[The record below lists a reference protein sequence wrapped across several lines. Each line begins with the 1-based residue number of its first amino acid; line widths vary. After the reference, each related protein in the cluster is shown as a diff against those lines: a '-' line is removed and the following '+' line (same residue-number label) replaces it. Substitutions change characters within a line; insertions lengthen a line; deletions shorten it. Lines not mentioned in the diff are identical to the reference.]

1 MEDLKLFTLHCT
13 LVKNAYE
20 RGDTTVNIYDTATGE
35 KLKYEKLGQENL
47 RPSYMNV
54 FNDRVVFMD
63 GWNKSV
69 YMIDSI

>member
-1 MEDLKLFTLHCT
+1 MPNDVEIEDSAL
-13 LVKNAYE
+13 YGYD

-35 KLKYEKLGQENL
+35 KLKYEKLGQEIP

-54 FNDRVVFMD
+54 FNDSVVFID

>member
-1 MEDLKLFTLHCT
+1 MPNDVEIEDSALYG
-13 LVKNAYE
+13 YE

-35 KLKYEKLGQENL
+35 KLKYEKLGQENV

-54 FNDRVVFMD
+54 FNDKVVFMN